1 MQMIDARLENF
12 KGADNLLHYYISKDT
27 FLMIGKLAGPNH
39 RVLVSAQGD
48 PEEIAKSDLITP
60 IVGDDLPEV
69 GIGEPEWK
77 TTWEIWI
84 RKAEQYSKGHVC
96 LCGESGHIHSIAGGQ
111 GWNVCMQDAYNL
123 GWKLALVIQ
132 GKARE
137 SLLETYQIER
147 EPVSEQVI
155 EGSSSIHEIILS
167 HGSGLE
173 DRMALTQTDGWNDNA
188 VARISGLS
196 YNYRGAIEL
205 PKGCNIDVEPAIGE
219 RVPDVVISP
228 HICLHQLLAHTR
240 FTLLAILDEIEGE
253 QLEAATTAY
262 ESLERD
268 YAGAIRI
275 ELIAPA
281 VPYPWPG
288 LLPIEDPQ
296 ALVTKSLNAATG
308 GELILVRPDGYIGC
322 RTDLASFAVL
332 DEFLQSILIKA

>member
-1 MQMIDARLENF
+1 
-12 KGADNLLHYYISKDT
+12 
-27 FLMIGKLAGPNH
+27 
-39 RVLVSAQGD
+39 
-48 PEEIAKSDLITP
+48 
-60 IVGDDLPEV
+60 
-69 GIGEPEWK
+69 
-77 TTWEIWI
+77 
-84 RKAEQYSKGHVC
+84 
-96 LCGESGHIHSIAGGQ
+96 
-111 GWNVCMQDAYNL
+111 MQDAYNL

-228 HICLHQLLAHTR
+228 HIRLHQLLAHTR

-253 QLEAATTAY
+253 QLEAATTVY

-296 ALVTKSLNAATG
+296 ALVTKSLNQQR
-308 GELILVRPDGYIGC
+308 V
-322 RTDLASFAVL
+322 VN
-332 DEFLQSILIKA
+332 